1 MADFTIPITIPAGK
15 TATVM
20 AALNWHYGKLD
31 DNGTLRDR
39 TAAELKAMFMAE
51 VHAKLRDVFQRY
63 NQYLRDQTP
72 FDTDPGIS

>member
-1 MADFTIPITIPAGK
+1 MADFSIPITIPAGK

-39 TAAELKAMFMAE
+39 TAAELKAVFKAE
-51 VHAKLRDVFQRY
+51 VEQKLKDVFQRY
-63 NQYLRDQTP
+63 NQHLRDQTP
-72 FDTDPGIS
+72 FDTEPGIT